1 MSSVKMIV
9 ASVVMMMA
17 NNLNAQYTS
26 FSERSVYTVKVVLDN
41 ASRLDKSDAVVKI
54 KGFVTRKVEDGLYW
68 FQDETGK
75 IMMELD
81 REYFPSFGFDD
92 RTPVYIYG
100 EVDYDLLEGVEIE
113 VERIELAGRR

>member
-1 MSSVKMIV
+1 MSSIKMIV
-9 ASVVMMMA
+9 ASVVMMMT

-41 ASRLDKSDAVVKI
+41 ASKLDKSDAVVKI
-54 KGFVTRKVEDGLYW
+54 KGFVTRKVEDGKYW

-75 IMMELD
+75 VMMELD
-81 REYFPSFGFDD
+81 REYFPPFAFDD

-100 EVDYDLLEGVEIE
+100 EVDYDLLDGTEIE